1 MCHLGSFAG
10 IHPPHPPPT
19 RLVEE
24 KSDVA
29 AWFSGRG
36 KKVEEPA
43 TAPSL
48 TGFWTHPKD
57 SRMCGSR
64 GGRHDETKTKVRF
77 KSNELM
83 TTHY

>member
-10 IHPPHPPPT
+10 IHLPPPPT

-24 KSDVA
+24 KSGVA
-29 AWFSGRG
+29 AWFSGKG

-48 TGFWTHPKD
+48 TGFWTHPKE
-57 SRMCGSR
+57 SSMCGSR
-64 GGRHDETKTKVRF
+64 GGRHD
-77 KSNELM
+77 
-83 TTHY
+83 